1 MFTHVLDSMT
11 SPRISHPDDT
21 TARGS
26 GRVLLELGCSRALRR
41 GGVCLFLC
49 LARLLDAFGKMEKLP
64 LNQEKQDL
72 AACGKEIIN
81 KLTRHTFKV

>member
-26 GRVLLELGCSRALRR
+26 GRVLLELGCRALRR